1 MDQNLLSG
9 LSDMGLGKLEGLDIY
24 DSSDQD
30 GKNSKNGSADKEPVV
45 KEEDFLF
52 DKYATALRCVERFDV
67 VADDVNAMKAYAVTT
82 A

>member
-30 GKNSKNGSADKEPVV
+30 GKNSKNG
-45 KEEDFLF
+45 
-52 DKYATALRCVERFDV
+52 T
-67 VADDVNAMKAYAVTT
+67 
-82 A
+82 